1 MVQRFQSCCI
11 TCWILFIIIWSQL
24 KMNVKVFGY
33 LVGEHNVLDTMNR
46 LQRSNVHV
54 TLAQTRSQK
63 MLVGGG
69 PRHRCIEL
77 SPLRVGGPGYY
88 PRKNIEIVCA
98 K

>member
-63 MLVGGG
+63 NASGGG
-69 PRHRCIEL
+69 ALPQTQM
-77 SPLRVGGPGYY
+77 Y
-88 PRKNIEIVCA
+88 
-98 K
+98 